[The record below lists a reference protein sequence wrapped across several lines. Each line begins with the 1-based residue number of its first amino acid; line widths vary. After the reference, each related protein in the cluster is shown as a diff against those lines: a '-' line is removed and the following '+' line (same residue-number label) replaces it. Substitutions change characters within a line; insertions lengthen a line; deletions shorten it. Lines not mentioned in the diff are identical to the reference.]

1 MKIPSTLVLLLSI
14 AALAGCAGPRAMVPG
29 QSTIVEMRARV
40 GTPTDIRFDRNGDE
54 LWEYA
59 TGPMGYETYLVRIGT
74 DGKVRE
80 VTQILTEDQM
90 MKLVPGT
97 MTKADARN
105 LLGRP
110 SDQTFTG
117 AVLAI
122 HEVRRAAGLP
132 DGEVQSRQYRH
143 GSDRDPRPERRNEG
157 RQIGQENRARRG
169 NNGAFGPPQALS
181 GVRVSVPARKS
192 GPAGPR
198 NW

>member
-29 QSTIVEMRARV
+29 QSTIVEMRAKV

-74 DGKVRE
+74 DGKVKE

-110 SDQTFTG
+110 SDQTFTASG
-117 AVLAI
+117 TVWSWRFMKFGVQPGYLT
-122 HEVRRAAGLP
+122 VRFNPDNTVMDRIVILDPSGGTRAG
-132 DGEVQSRQYRH
+132 
-143 GSDRDPRPERRNEG
+143 
-157 RQIGQENRARRG
+157 
-169 NNGAFGPPQALS
+169 
-181 GVRVSVPARKS
+181 K
-192 GPAGPR
+192 
-198 NW
+198 

>member
-1 MKIPSTLVLLLSI
+1 MKFPSTLVLLLSI
-14 AALAGCAGPRAMVPG
+14 AALAGCVGPRAMVPG

-74 DGKVRE
+74 DGKVKE

-90 MKLVPGT
+90 LKLVPGT

-110 SDQTFTG
+110 SDQTFTASG
-117 AVLAI
+117 TVWSWRFMKFGVQPGYLT
-122 HEVRRAAGLP
+122 VRFNPDNTVMDRIVILDPSGGTRAG
-132 DGEVQSRQYRH
+132 
-143 GSDRDPRPERRNEG
+143 
-157 RQIGQENRARRG
+157 
-169 NNGAFGPPQALS
+169 
-181 GVRVSVPARKS
+181 K
-192 GPAGPR
+192 
-198 NW
+198 

>member
-1 MKIPSTLVLLLSI
+1 MKFPSTLVLLVSA
-14 AALAGCAGPRAMVPG
+14 AALAGCVGPRAMVPG
-29 QSTIVEMRARV
+29 QSTIVEMRSRV

-74 DGKVRE
+74 DGKVKE

-110 SDQTFTG
+110 SDQTFTASG
-117 AVLAI
+117 TVWSWRFLKFGMQPGYLT
-122 HEVRRAAGLP
+122 VRFNPDNTVMDRIVILDPTGGTRA
-132 DGEVQSRQYRH
+132 D
-143 GSDRDPRPERRNEG
+143 
-157 RQIGQENRARRG
+157 
-169 NNGAFGPPQALS
+169 
-181 GVRVSVPARKS
+181 K
-192 GPAGPR
+192 
-198 NW
+198 